1 MKTIQ
6 TEITVFE
13 CGDII
18 DISDVDFRSAT
29 KDKIEKGHKALI
41 INAHNGLRGYSYK
54 VVTERATSFTIKP
67 DEAYGA
73 KYAGHIDLSA
83 LFG

>member
-18 DISDVDFRSAT
+18 DISDVDFRS
-29 KDKIEKGHKALI
+29 EKGHKALI

>member
-67 DEAYGA
+67 DEAYGV